1 MFLLPLFRTVM
12 LLLTIYRLNDIAI
25 ASVIFVVVVSVDVVV
40 VIYDRI

>member
-12 LLLTIYRLNDIAI
+12 LLLTRLNDIAI